1 MAIWVFAGDNR
12 PYEVPDEIKAKEK
25 KYNYYIRYGSSSIKV
40 NKSQREELIALSGK
54 TPFDDRA
61 NSLISFEEISLT
73 LIREYLRKVKSKL
86 VDAMDSLTKEQL
98 LSQMQLLYGPPER
111 RHPRNVA
118 LMMFTDNPEIYFP
131 YSRVE
136 IVHFPNGEEADE
148 FIEAPY
154 ISGPVDQM
162 INKTLEYLKIN
173 VLRQKTTKIKNRAE
187 AVKVWNY
194 PYQALEEVIANALYH
209 RDYQTREPVEIR
221 IYQNRIRVINYGGPD
236 RSIKLSEFNKGAVLP
251 RRYRNRRL
259 GDFLKELDL
268 TEGKATGIPTIIKA
282 MENNGSPPAKFD
294 TDEDRSFFHVVLP
307 VNDAFLAS
315 TKVRRKMISSSEKM
329 VETPFVSSEKIIEE
343 FGENAYKIL
352 LAIQKDMTTSAS
364 DIAQKILLSS
374 RGVEKNI
381 AKLKAAGFLER
392 IGPDKGGKWKLLIKI
407 NYS

>member
-1 MAIWVFAGDNR
+1 
-12 PYEVPDEIKAKEK
+12 
-25 KYNYYIRYGSSSIKV
+25 
-40 NKSQREELIALSGK
+40 
-54 TPFDDRA
+54 
-61 NSLISFEEISLT
+61 
-73 LIREYLRKVKSKL
+73 
-86 VDAMDSLTKEQL
+86 
-98 LSQMQLLYGPPER
+98 
-111 RHPRNVA
+111 
-118 LMMFTDNPEIYFP
+118 
-131 YSRVE
+131 
-136 IVHFPNGEEADE
+136 
-148 FIEAPY
+148 
-154 ISGPVDQM
+154 
-162 INKTLEYLKIN
+162 
-173 VLRQKTTKIKNRAE
+173 
-187 AVKVWNY
+187 
-194 PYQALEEVIANALYH
+194 
-209 RDYQTREPVEIR
+209 
-221 IYQNRIRVINYGGPD
+221 
-236 RSIKLSEFNKGAVLP
+236 
-251 RRYRNRRL
+251 
-259 GDFLKELDL
+259 
-268 TEGKATGIPTIIKA
+268 